1 MLNPDDILT
10 GNSLFMVFLGWEK
23 KLDDKFMFP
32 KFFPE
37 TTAKGYELK
46 GAEDAKFHK
55 SFDWLVWVIRKALV
69 LKMAHK
75 LNKVLRAWYELD
87 IERAWLEM
95 VEVVEWYNE
104 GKNNSDDCRYYVG

>member
-46 GAEDAKFHK
+46 GAEDAQFHK
-55 SFDWLVWVIRKALV
+55 SFDWLRPVIKKAV
-69 LKMAHK
+69 ALKRARK
-75 LNKVLRAWYELD
+75 LNKVMEAWTKMD

-95 VEVVEWYNE
+95 VAVVEWYNE
-104 GKNNSDDCRYYVG
+104 SKK